1 MDHLNLEQS
10 DLQVPILCYN
20 LVCVCTRGIDLHTT
34 VLGVPNTHALVLEV
48 ADAHTLVLD
57 LLLFVLADTHSS
69 VV

>member
-20 LVCVCTRGIDLHTT
+20 PVCVCTRGIDLHTT
-34 VLGVPNTHALVLEV
+34 VLGAPVLEV